1 MQIEFLGTGGAIT
14 IPKPGCFCRVCAQAR
29 ERGIPY
35 SRTGPSLFVHGPN
48 ILIDTPEEIKQ
59 QLNRS
64 RVETIAA
71 CFYSHWHPDHVM
83 GRRIWEMNYDFRHWP
98 PQNKQT
104 DIYLPQQ
111 VAVDFRSRLG
121 TWDHLAFLEHSK
133 LVRLVELTDDAV
145 VILDGTRIQPFR
157 LAENYVYAFLLEG
170 KGKRVLIVMDELY
183 GWKPSPEIYNLT
195 LDLVVLPMGI
205 AEFNPLTGER
215 LIAEE
220 HPLLK
225 SEATFAQTLEIIGL
239 LKAQRVLFMHIEEP
253 DGLSYDDLKVLEE
266 RLRQDGMNI
275 EFAYDTLVVD
285 V

>member
-1 MQIEFLGTGGAIT
+1 
-14 IPKPGCFCRVCAQAR
+14 
-29 ERGIPY
+29 
-35 SRTGPSLFVHGPN
+35 
-48 ILIDTPEEIKQ
+48 
-59 QLNRS
+59 
-64 RVETIAA
+64 
-71 CFYSHWHPDHVM
+71 
-83 GRRIWEMNYDFRHWP
+83 
-98 PQNKQT
+98 
-104 DIYLPQQ
+104 
-111 VAVDFRSRLG
+111 
-121 TWDHLAFLEHSK
+121 
-133 LVRLVELTDDAV
+133 
-145 VILDGTRIQPFR
+145 
-157 LAENYVYAFLLEG
+157 VYAFLLEG

-266 RLRQDGMNI
+266 RLRPDGMNI